1 MEPKEQNLTFEQAM
15 AALDETVARIEKGDC
30 TLEEMIALHEKGTRY
45 ASVCTELLNAYEKRI
60 SEIQIKREER
70 A

>member
-1 MEPKEQNLTFEQAM
+1 MESKKQDLTFEQAM
-15 AALDETVARIEKGDC
+15 AALDETVARLEKGDC

-45 ASVCTELLNAYEKRI
+45 AAVCTELLNAYEKRI
-60 SEIQIKREER
+60 GQIQIRREER

>member
-1 MEPKEQNLTFEQAM
+1 MEPKERKPTFEQAM
-15 AALDETVARIEKGDC
+15 AALDETVAKLEKGDC